1 VSKKKLKTPRI
12 APMLQFNYQIKIP
25 ALNYNPKK
33 KLVLAVKV
41 FWVLFS
47 IFYGILR
54 FMVFEDCLGR
64 VMVGGRYFYLIVI
77 MKHWNNSW
85 RF

>member
-1 VSKKKLKTPRI
+1 
-12 APMLQFNYQIKIP
+12 MLQFNYQIKIP

-41 FWVLFS
+41 FWVLLS
-47 IFYGILR
+47 KIQISYGILR
-54 FMVFEDCLGR
+54 FMVFEDCLLR
-64 VMVGGRYFYLIVI
+64 VMVGGRYFYLIVK
-77 MKHWNNSW
+77 MKHWSNFW